1 MRELLCSAAD
11 CNLSDG
17 LELKSCS
24 HSSSPIFSR
33 THCAGTK
40 LKSAADRQLKSEPV
54 VDPKAK
60 AKGGAGSA
68 VPAPLSMINI
78 AQMAAERSKQLKKV
92 SAAAGGGGGG
102 AAGRD
107 VKPEEWR

>member
-1 MRELLCSAAD
+1 MFILCRNTTLPTPFAPHPA
-11 CNLSDG
+11 
-17 LELKSCS
+17 
-24 HSSSPIFSR
+24 F
-33 THCAGTK
+33 AGTK

-60 AKGGAGSA
+60 GKVGAGGT

-92 SAAAGGGGGG
+92 SAAAGGGGS
-102 AAGRD
+102 APMRPAD